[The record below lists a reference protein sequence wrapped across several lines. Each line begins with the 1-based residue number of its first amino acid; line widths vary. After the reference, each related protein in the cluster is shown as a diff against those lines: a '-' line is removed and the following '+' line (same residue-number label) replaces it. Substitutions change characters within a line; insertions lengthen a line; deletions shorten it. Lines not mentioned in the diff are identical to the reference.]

1 MTAANPTRAPV
12 RIGWLPVDRMAPR
25 RCLRDGKD
33 DQPCSVAGGR
43 YRIVAR
49 TPVASIDGHLC
60 ANHLSRLAPA
70 LGIDVMSV
78 GPWKDDQ

>member
-1 MTAANPTRAPV
+1 MTSVHPTRAPV
-12 RIGWLPVDRMAPR
+12 RVGWIIADRMAPR

-33 DQPCSVAGGR
+33 DQQCSTSGGR
-43 YRIVAR
+43 YRIIAR
-49 TPVASIDGHLC
+49 TPVASLDGFLC

-70 LGIDVMSV
+70 LGLDVMSV